1 MSRNTRRIWSC
12 APLCGLLVLP
22 LTGCQPKGPAPD
34 AGDKKAEQKPAETD
48 PKPEVGAA
56 QARQSP
62 EEIAKEVQSVMDT
75 SVDPCDNFYQYACG
89 GWLKNTKRPDDKPR
103 YGRGFGEVADRNK
116 EVLKR
121 IFEQASQNTADPKA
135 LKLGTF
141 YNTCID
147 EAAVEKAGVEPLK
160 PLLAKVD
167 AATDLP
173 GWMKVLGELHGSTF
187 SGGRALLRFHV
198 TPDSKDPDTYIAD
211 VSQGGLGLPD
221 RDFYLKDDD
230 KSKDL
235 RAKYEAHIATM
246 LGLAGEDKAKAAEA
260 AKNIVAFETELAK
273 RSKPRAELRDPQA
286 TYNKLGYEGFVAL
299 DKNVPWDAYFTGLG
313 YEGSAIGEHLNVSVP
328 SFFKGLG
335 DLLKKTELATLQ
347 AYLRWH
353 TINATADYLTKAF
366 VDADFEMQKA
376 LTGAEKLSPRWER
389 CTDLTNYSLRE
400 LAGPLFVAEK
410 FAGDNK
416 KIALEMIAAI
426 EGALEQ
432 GLPSLEWMDDKT
444 RARAVEKMKA
454 ITNKIG
460 YPDKWRD
467 YSSLEVKDA
476 FLANVLAAKE
486 FNFRH
491 HGDKIGQKVDRSEWY
506 MPPAMVNAYYNPSAN
521 EIVFPAGILQPPY
534 FSQDFPM
541 AMNFGGI
548 GMVMGHEVTHG
559 FDDQGRKFDG
569 KGVLREWWEPEVSK
583 QFEER
588 AACVDKTYSE
598 IEVLPGVKLNGK
610 LTLGENIAD
619 FGGIK
624 EAFGAYKNW
633 SKEHPSDK
641 PFIEGLTDDQLFF
654 LGFAQ
659 GWCTHSSEESIR
671 LRAVTDPH
679 SPPEQRVNVPLA
691 HFPGFWETFEC
702 AEGKPMHVKDAC
714 EVW

>member
-1 MSRNTRRIWSC
+1 MT
-12 APLCGLLVLP
+12 LCGLLVFP
-22 LTGCQPKGPAPD
+22 LAGCQPTAP
-34 AGDKKAEQKPAETD
+34 EPTENRAET
-48 PKPEVGAA
+48 KKTPEVEPEENTP
-56 QARQSP
+56 ARKSP
-62 EEIAKEVQSVMDT
+62 EEVAKEVLEVMDRE
-75 SVDPCDNFYQYACG
+75 VNPCDNFYQFACG
-89 GWLKNTKRPDDKPR
+89 GWLKNTKRPEDKPR

-116 EVLKR
+116 AVLKK
-121 IFEQASQNTADPKA
+121 IFAEASTNTADPKA
-135 LKLGTF
+135 VKLGTF

-147 EAAVEKAGVEPLK
+147 EESVEKAGTEPLK
-160 PLLAKVD
+160 PLLAKID
-167 AATDLP
+167 AATDLA
-173 GWMKVLGELHGSTF
+173 GWMKVLGELHGTAL
-187 SGGRALLRFHV
+187 SGRSGLLRFHV
-198 TPDSKDPDTYIAD
+198 TPDSKDPDTYLAD

-221 RDFYLKDDD
+221 RDFYLKTDD
-230 KSKDL
+230 KSKEL
-235 RAKYEAHIATM
+235 KAKYEGHIATM
-246 LGLAGEDKAKAAEA
+246 LELAGEDPAKAKKAAQQ
-260 AKNIVAFETELAK
+260 IVAFETELAE
-273 RSKPRAELRDPQA
+273 RSKPRAELRDPDA
-286 TYNKLGYEGFVAL
+286 TYNKLGYEGFAAL
-299 DKNVPWDAYFTGLG
+299 DKSVPWDAYFSGLG

-328 SFFKGLG
+328 SYFKGLG
-335 DLLKKTELATLQ
+335 KLLTKTDLNTLKV
-347 AYLRWH
+347 YLRWH
-353 TINATADYLTKAF
+353 TIDAAAGYLTKAF
-366 VDADFEMQKA
+366 VDANFKMQQA

-416 KIALEMIAAI
+416 KVALEMIAGI
-426 EGALEQ
+426 EAALAD
-432 GLPSLEWMDDKT
+432 GLPNLEWMDDKT

-460 YPDKWRD
+460 YPDEWRD
-467 YSSLEVKDA
+467 YSKLEVGNA
-476 FLANVLAAKE
+476 LLANVLAAGE

-491 HGDKIGQKVDRSEWY
+491 HGDKIGQQVDRGEWY
-506 MPPAMVNAYYNPSAN
+506 MPAAMVNAYYNPSAN

-569 KGVLREWWEPEVSK
+569 KGVLREWWEPQVSK
-583 QFEER
+583 QFDER

-624 EAFGAYKNW
+624 EAFGAYQTWAKD
-633 SKEHPSDK
+633 HPSEK
-641 PFIEGLTDDQLFF
+641 PFVEGYTDDQLFF
-654 LGFAQ
+654 IGFAQ
-659 GWCTHSSEESIR
+659 GWCTLQSEEVTR

-691 HFPGFWETFEC
+691 HFPGFWETYQC
-702 AEGKPMHVKDAC
+702 GEGTPMHAENAC